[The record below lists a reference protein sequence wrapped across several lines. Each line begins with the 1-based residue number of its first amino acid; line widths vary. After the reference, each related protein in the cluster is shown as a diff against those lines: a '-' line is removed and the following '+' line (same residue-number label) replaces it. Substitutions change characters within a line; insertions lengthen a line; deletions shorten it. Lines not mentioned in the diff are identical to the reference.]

1 MLIWGAGLGSQQGYI
16 EFNIHIQI
24 HFICLKRWETWMRSK
39 PFEQPSWPSAM
50 KTNIQPKSRKRD
62 LLPRKDSLHVCQ
74 RRCKTQSA
82 QRDCEAVL
90 LLSPPFEA
98 RSELLVSPKRHG
110 QLSVFL
116 GVKQL
121 SLDRRLTFF
130 DRTSVPLSD
139 PA

>member
-1 MLIWGAGLGSQQGYI
+1 MYVRDVAKLSPHSCA
-16 EFNIHIQI
+16 
-24 HFICLKRWETWMRSK
+24 R
-39 PFEQPSWPSAM
+39 PS
-50 KTNIQPKSRKRD
+50 
-62 LLPRKDSLHVCQ
+62 C
-74 RRCKTQSA
+74 
-82 QRDCEAVL
+82 DCEAVL